1 LYNLDVSLALKAVAL
16 LKINRVD
23 LAEAV
28 LRQMKQIDE
37 DNCLTQLVHSWV
49 HVSLLDPSIFSFQ
62 LYQSGTATSIDELIT

>member
-1 LYNLDVSLALKAVAL
+1 MLHKTKVPEFLALKAVAL
-16 LKINRVD
+16 LKINRID

-49 HVSLLDPSIFSFQ
+49 H